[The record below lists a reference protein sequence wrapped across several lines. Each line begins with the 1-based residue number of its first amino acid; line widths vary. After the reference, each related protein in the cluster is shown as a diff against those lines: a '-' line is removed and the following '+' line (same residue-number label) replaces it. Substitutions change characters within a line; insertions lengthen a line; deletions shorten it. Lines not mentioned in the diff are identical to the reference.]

1 MMDKN
6 ELIIEIKE
14 KKSWLGETM
23 FYLYVNGTW
32 VTSSTDL
39 ETIKKKVAIATKVF
53 ENGEHEEKVVFSDK
67 IVKLTKE

>member
-39 ETIKKKVAIATKVF
+39 ETIKKKAEIATQVF
-53 ENGEHEEKVVFSDK
+53 TNATEEK
-67 IVKLTKE
+67 